1 MWWGCWCGVVVAWK
15 DVLLVRCWHGKAV
28 AMPAVPQAGQ
38 TDFHP
43 SHPPPLSK
51 WHVALPSCLSSGTMA
66 LAAIYGGPVFNVLV
80 AWSGPTL
87 YAALRHGPM
96 TYQLSP
102 GVGILVA
109 FTLGVLCLQL
119 AAIPLLSWR
128 LDRRAAAAVLALFVL
143 AQAFFLS
150 KELF

>member
-1 MWWGCWCGVVVAWK
+1 
-15 DVLLVRCWHGKAV
+15 
-28 AMPAVPQAGQ
+28 
-38 TDFHP
+38 
-43 SHPPPLSK
+43 
-51 WHVALPSCLSSGTMA
+51 MA
-66 LAAIYGGPVFNVLV
+66 LAAVFGGPVFNVLV
-80 AWSGPTL
+80 AWSAPTL

-96 TYQLSP
+96 AYQLSP

-119 AAIPLLSWR
+119 AAVPLLRWR

-143 AQAFFLS
+143 AQACFVT